1 MIGMGKSIVKKIFDN
16 ELKEYDYEQ
25 IICDNNSDTETIK
38 ILREIASVNKKIKI
52 ILNAKNYGSVKSTF
66 NGIKNSSGDAV
77 ILLFAVDLQDPPEK
91 IVDLVKKWEKG
102 YDFVVGCRSDRE
114 EFFLMKNQM
123 RF

>member
-1 MIGMGKSIVKKIFDN
+1 MKKISIITPCYNEKIALFECVDKVKKIFDK

-77 ILLFAVDLQDPPEK
+77 ILLFAVTCKTL
-91 IVDLVKKWEKG
+91 LKKLWI
-102 YDFVVGCRSDRE
+102 
-114 EFFLMKNQM
+114 
-123 RF
+123 